1 MLIGVT
7 SRVKVRGM
15 AGTGLG
21 KSEVKFV
28 GVKSVTHR
36 QPVQAAANRNRGGE
50 QFRSPHGPGNPETL
64 MAINFS
70 QDLYLKAWDV
80 FARPCTLTPLVSQPG
95 APAYANR
102 CYFDTKETDVI
113 TEDGAL
119 FSDSKTF
126 VDIRMEEFPIL
137 PMQGDTDRHSL
148 SRRRARWL
156 LRGPRPLRQR

>member
-1 MLIGVT
+1 
-7 SRVKVRGM
+7 
-15 AGTGLG
+15 
-21 KSEVKFV
+21 
-28 GVKSVTHR
+28 
-36 QPVQAAANRNRGGE
+36 
-50 QFRSPHGPGNPETL
+50 

-95 APAYANR
+95 APAFGNR

-126 VDIRMEEFPIL
+126 VDIRLEEFPIL
-137 PMQGDTDRHSL
+137 PMQGDTIDIPFHAGVPGGTYEILDL
-148 SRRRARWL
+148 SGKGNAGGIITMT
-156 LRGPRPLRQR
+156 LRELVTAKP